1 MSFHPEYPSY
11 ATQSMRLN
19 SFKTWP
25 QDLIQTPEE
34 MASAGFFY
42 TGINDNVI
50 CYFCGGKLKDW
61 SREDLPWSEHARW
74 FQFCPYVLLMKGK
87 EYVQSV
93 INESFEIREN
103 RETCTN
109 NKICVKTDVNKPVKY
124 VKEESR
130 LSCKICL
137 VEEVR
142 VAYRPCGHAIAC
154 TKCALSLNNMLCP
167 ICRTEIVNVIRIYF
181 S

>member
-1 MSFHPEYPSY
+1 MSFHPEYHSY
-11 ATQSMRLN
+11 ATQSARLN

-25 QDLIQTPEE
+25 QDLIQSPEE

-42 TGINDNVI
+42 TGINDGVI

-87 EYVQSV
+87 EYVQRV
-93 INESFEIREN
+93 INESCEITEN
-103 RETCTN
+103 HERCAHN
-109 NKICVKTDVNKPVKY
+109 NKICLKADVNESVEY
-124 VKEESR
+124 VKKSR
-130 LSCKICL
+130 LFCKICFDN
-137 VEEVR
+137 EVT
-142 VAYRPCGHAIAC
+142 VCYRPCGHAITCA
-154 TKCALSLNNMLCP
+154 KCALSLNNMLCP
-167 ICRTEIVNVIRIYF
+167 ICRTEIVNVIRIYL